1 MWKRLGTLTKFYVKT
16 PNPKKGANKMA
27 LLIDG
32 PNMLRKE
39 FNVDLDKIRDAV
51 EQFGTIV
58 VGRVYLNQYASDKL
72 IEAIANQGFEPRISA
87 GDVDVEMAV
96 DGTDLVH
103 NKNID
108 TIVYMTRDADF
119 LPAMRKAKENGVGII
134 VVGAEPGFSMAIQ
147 NIADHVIKVEED
159 FELNKQKLEQKKR
172 ERNPAMAELHE
183 SDFEDENSNEENAET
198 VGSHNNDNNK
208 DFQNQKSQHGKNFEK
223 RNDKD
228 DKKSKKSKTS
238 KFEETISNRINWLK
252 KN

>member
-103 NKNID
+103 NENID

-159 FELNKQKLEQKKR
+159 FELNKQQLEQKKR

-183 SDFEDENSNEENAET
+183 SNFEEEPTGELSINVSDKPKNGDSE
-198 VGSHNNDNNK
+198 DLK
-208 DFQNQKSQHGKNFEK
+208 DKSGKNFEK
-223 RNDKD
+223 RKDKD
-228 DKKSKKSKTS
+228 GKSKSKKSKTS